1 MSSRSRQIYGN
12 PSLVDG
18 GGYPLLGFEMT
29 YYLNPVS
36 LDRNLEWDRKSNLCP
51 DSGRLGERRP

>member
-12 PSLVDG
+12 PSLIDG

-36 LDRNLEWDRKSNLCP
+36 LDRNLEWDRKTNGFKGECP
-51 DSGRLGERRP
+51 HYRLP